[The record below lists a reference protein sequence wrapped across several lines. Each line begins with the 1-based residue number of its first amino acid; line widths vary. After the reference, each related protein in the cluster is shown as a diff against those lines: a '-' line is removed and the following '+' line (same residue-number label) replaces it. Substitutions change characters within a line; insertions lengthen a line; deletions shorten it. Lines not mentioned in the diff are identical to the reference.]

1 VSGVG
6 ARILIGA
13 GAWLLGV
20 AAATGG
26 SLLVVSELGGGI
38 AASPGQEPAAST
50 VSRAL
55 AGEVTDGP
63 TPTPSIRL
71 GRAVSL
77 GTRRTSPPSQ
87 APASTAPAP
96 APPGP
101 QSTSGPAGTVL
112 ASPGGTVVAGC
123 GAAGAYLL
131 SWSPQQGFTASSVA
145 RGPAATARVV
155 FSSQGRVVTMVVSC
169 SGGVPSAATQVS
181 NSGGGGDE

>member
-1 VSGVG
+1 MR
-6 ARILIGA
+6 AHILTGA

-26 SLLVVSELGGGI
+26 SVLVVSELGGGI
-38 AASPGQEPAAST
+38 VAWPGQQPAAST

-55 AGEVTDGP
+55 AGEVMDGP

-101 QSTSGPAGTVL
+101 QPTSGPAGTVL

-169 SGGVPSAATQVS
+169 SGGVPSAATQVN